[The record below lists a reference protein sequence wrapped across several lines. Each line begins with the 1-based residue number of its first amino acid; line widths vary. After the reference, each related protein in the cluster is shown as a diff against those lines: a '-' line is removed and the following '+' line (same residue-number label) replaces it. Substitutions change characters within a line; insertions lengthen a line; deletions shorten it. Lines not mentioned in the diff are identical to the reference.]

1 MPKTEPLIYPFTY
14 EEWLSHPNSKPK
26 IAWCKKVGSK
36 IDKLKKY
43 GFQKTLNL

>member
-1 MPKTEPLIYPFTY
+1 MPKTKPLIYPFTY
-14 EEWLSHPNSKPK
+14 EEWLSHPSSKPK

-43 GFQKTLNL
+43 GFQKNLNL